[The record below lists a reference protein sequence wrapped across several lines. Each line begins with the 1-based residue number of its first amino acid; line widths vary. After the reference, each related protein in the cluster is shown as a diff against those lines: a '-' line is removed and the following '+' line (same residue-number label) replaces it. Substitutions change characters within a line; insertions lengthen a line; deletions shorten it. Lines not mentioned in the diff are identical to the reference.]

1 LDFSHPTSPRFR
13 GRKATLINL
22 TLPYYRVMGMSEVGE
37 KVAKIFY
44 WKCPRCGKT
53 IESLYEPQLK
63 ANIEAHKRKCG
74 GG

>member
-1 LDFSHPTSPRFR
+1 
-13 GRKATLINL
+13 
-22 TLPYYRVMGMSEVGE
+22 MGMSEVGK
-37 KVAKIFY
+37 KVAEIFY